1 MQWQSIVVV
10 AVQSTQPQLIRQLNL
25 SAIETIVID
34 FELIGELEDGM
45 QLEIYRFEESS
56 GLALFTHTRTH
67 TDTNTAGVLS
77 AVRVEFSNVPS
88 CIEVNGDAVSTAE
101 SLFVIVSQ
109 SSDGVCGSGR
119 LLQSVLMWWD

>member
-1 MQWQSIVVV
+1 MCVAVASSAVVSMTDSSNSSQMQWQSIVVV

-56 GLALFTHTRTH
+56 GLALFTHAH
-67 TDTNTAGVLS
+67 T
-77 AVRVEFSNVPS
+77 
-88 CIEVNGDAVSTAE
+88 
-101 SLFVIVSQ
+101 Q
-109 SSDGVCGSGR
+109 
-119 LLQSVLMWWD
+119 